1 MNVTGIITN
10 CVDFISV
17 TITPNIIDSES
28 AIMILKNIC
37 MPISMYP
44 IGEILN
50 PNLTNAILVGNTE
63 LVTSAKVPVEFKPLI
78 IEPIDTLNPIIYTI
92 ALSKD
97 TIPAESIFADSIETL
112 EIGVDSK
119 VSKVLSIFSVEI
131 AVTII

>member
-1 MNVTGIITN
+1 
-10 CVDFISV
+10 
-17 TITPNIIDSES
+17 
-28 AIMILKNIC
+28 